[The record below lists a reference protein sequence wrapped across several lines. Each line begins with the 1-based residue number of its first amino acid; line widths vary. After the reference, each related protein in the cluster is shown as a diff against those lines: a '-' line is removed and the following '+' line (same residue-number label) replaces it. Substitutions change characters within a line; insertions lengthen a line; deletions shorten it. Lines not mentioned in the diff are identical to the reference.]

1 MKKILWAALLAM
13 LLLSGCGAEVPEA
26 TELTLPQLV
35 EVQVD
40 YEEPVVELP
49 YANVELVM
57 QSMWLRED
65 PLSRVL
71 LEAAALFEKQ
81 TGAVVT
87 IRWYDENV
95 AMETAEDI
103 DIFQIGAE
111 DFGTLNAEYILNL
124 TEMAAAADYEAKS
137 HETLRQW
144 IEQQCGYLGAVAQVP
159 YLGGIYYN
167 ADIFAQCGIEV
178 LPQDWD
184 GFLNL
189 CHTLRQKG
197 CQPLTLDQEDA
208 LAAMEL
214 HLRRSVGT
222 DEVRRMMSKGHRW
235 DTNMPAINA
244 MDQVKLFVQDG
255 NVAVGAPAETPT
267 GQNKMALSN
276 SAMMVGTN
284 ADCADVEETTLMD
297 LNWGMFPYP
306 GNLSSGTWMTADLL
320 VIHRDSEHAQA
331 AFDFMMLL
339 VSGEFDQLHA
349 DISCGIPADPHNES
363 PISGAMDAIT
373 ASQPE
378 PLGLMGQKQ
387 MTAAVRLWSAWYEKA
402 GRYAS
407 LLEISK

>member
-13 LLLSGCGAEVPEA
+13 LLLAGCGAEEIPEV
-26 TELTLPQLV
+26 TEPPLV

-40 YEEPVVELP
+40 YEEPVQELP
-49 YANVELVM
+49 YANTELVM

-71 LEAAALFEKQ
+71 VEAAALFERQ

-95 AMETAEDI
+95 TLESAGNI
-103 DIFQIGAE
+103 DVFQIGAE
-111 DFGTLNAEYILNL
+111 DFAAMPTEYALDL
-124 TEMAAAADYEAKS
+124 TEMAAAADYDAKS
-137 HETLRQW
+137 HEALRQLVA
-144 IEQQCGYLGAVAQVP
+144 QQCGSLSAVAQIP

-167 ADIFAQCGIEV
+167 ADVFAQCGIEA

-184 GFLNL
+184 EFLEL
-189 CHTLRQKG
+189 CSALRQRG
-197 CQPLTLDQEDA
+197 WQPLTLDQEDA

-214 HLRRSVGT
+214 HLRRSIGT
-222 DEVRRMMSKGHRW
+222 DEVRRMMGKGNRW

-244 MDQVKLFVQDG
+244 MEQVMRFVQEG
-255 NVAVGAPAETPT
+255 NVATGTPAETPT

-284 ADCADVEETTLMD
+284 ADCADVEEATLMD

-306 GNLSSGTWMTADLL
+306 GNLSSGTWMTADML

-339 VSGEFDQLHA
+339 VTGEFDQLRA
-349 DISCGIPADPHNES
+349 DISCGIPADSGNES
-363 PISGAMDAIT
+363 PILGAMTAIA

-378 PLGLMGQKQ
+378 PLGLMGKKQ
-387 MTAAVRLWSAWYEKA
+387 MTAAVRLWSAWYDKA